1 MIDPLYKLKT
11 ICTEQRNDLSE
22 HLARGGVADYPA
34 YCKAVGA
41 VQTLDL
47 VLAEIAELE
56 RRMAEE

>member
-1 MIDPLYKLKT
+1 MIDPLYKLKSL
-11 ICTEQRNDLSE
+11 CTEQRNDLSE

-47 VLAEIAELE
+47 ILAEIELLE